1 MHADGGEFLG
11 EAMDDIEDEGAVDHR
26 LTEITE
32 IREGVGHDLE
42 APAVVHDQGIT
53 LNKVAKLC
61 IEVQCT
67 HSWLP
72 RNYVSMVSQVVRAE
86 TRCFNTVPTNSLQIV
101 ARSIELTSQSRG
113 IKSDRVGSGSS
124 LRTWASREYFPRAEE
139 ELVPPRVVAKG
150 EVKDERHQV
159 ADVLYRDRLGM
170 GMGMGVGI
178 EVGQGS
184 SLMEKERIMKGRG
197 SVCTKLVCTDSPS
210 DSARSSLAWM
220 AARSKATCSWS
231 MAS

>member
-1 MHADGGEFLG
+1 
-11 EAMDDIEDEGAVDHR
+11 
-26 LTEITE
+26 
-32 IREGVGHDLE
+32 
-42 APAVVHDQGIT
+42 
-53 LNKVAKLC
+53 
-61 IEVQCT
+61 
-67 HSWLP
+67 
-72 RNYVSMVSQVVRAE
+72 MVSQVVRAE

-124 LRTWASREYFPRAEE
+124 LRTWASREYFSRAEE

-170 GMGMGVGI
+170 GMGVGVGI

-184 SLMEKERIMKGRG
+184 SLMEKEWIMKGRG
-197 SVCTKLVCTDSPS
+197 SVCTDSPS

>member
-1 MHADGGEFLG
+1 
-11 EAMDDIEDEGAVDHR
+11 
-26 LTEITE
+26 
-32 IREGVGHDLE
+32 
-42 APAVVHDQGIT
+42 
-53 LNKVAKLC
+53 
-61 IEVQCT
+61 
-67 HSWLP
+67 
-72 RNYVSMVSQVVRAE
+72 MVCQVVRAE
-86 TRCFNTVPTNSLQIV
+86 TRCFNTVPTNSLQIM

-170 GMGMGVGI
+170 GMGVGVGI

-197 SVCTKLVCTDSPS
+197 STVIIGLDGCALQSDVLLVNGVLANLGSGGGFVL
-210 DSARSSLAWM
+210 SSLQGVGTISAKVPPRALAVAVM
-220 AARSKATCSWS
+220 R
-231 MAS
+231 